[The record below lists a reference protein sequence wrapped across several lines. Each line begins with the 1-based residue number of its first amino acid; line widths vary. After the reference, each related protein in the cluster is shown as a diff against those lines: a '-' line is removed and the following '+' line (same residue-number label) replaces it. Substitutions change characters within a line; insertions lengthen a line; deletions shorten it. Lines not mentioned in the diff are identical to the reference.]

1 MENIVFKEF
10 EGIKY
15 IQFKRLLD
23 LGITHCYTLKSEGID
38 FTRGNPNEKQSYD
51 KICKAL
57 EISKESLLIPK
68 QAHTDNIK
76 CVNFNTKEKDLIDTD
91 GLITD
96 KKGITLVSKNADCIL
111 FLFYDPVKNVIANIH
126 SGWRGTFKKIAE
138 KAVLKMINN
147 YECKPENILCFINPS
162 IRKCH
167 FEVDEDVKE
176 LCKEIFEFTKKTE
189 DFIEFG
195 ETKDGKQKYLIDT
208 VLINKLLLLDIRIK
222 RRKYSRL

>member
-1 MENIVFKEF
+1 MEDIVFKEF

-38 FTRGNPNEKQSYD
+38 FTRGNLNENQSYE

-68 QAHTDNIK
+68 QTHTDIVR
-76 CVNFNTKEKDLIDTD
+76 CVNFDTKEKDLIDTD

-96 KKGITLVSKNADCIL
+96 KKDITLVSKNADCIL
-111 FLFYDPVKNVIANIH
+111 FLFYDPIKKVIANIH

-147 YECKPENILCFINPS
+147 YDCRAEDILCFINPS

-167 FEVDEDVKE
+167 FEVDSDVKE
-176 LCKEIFEFTKKTE
+176 LCEEIFEFTKKTE
-189 DFIEFG
+189 EFILLG
-195 ETKDGKQKYLIDT
+195 EIKEGKTLNQLIKA
-208 VLINKLLLLDIRIK
+208 VADIRIK
-222 RRKYSRL
+222 GRKYSRLRFM